1 MTNDFEGIGLNVVN
15 AIINN
20 AMSGITLSF
29 TGVLLPNFWFTGSF
43 RILLVHSI
51 NHINLYSQNEKENI
65 TELYIKNQML

>member
-1 MTNDFEGIGLNVVN
+1 MTNDFKDIGLNVVS

-20 AMSGITLSF
+20 AISGVTLSS
-29 TGVLLPNFWFTGSF
+29 TGVLLPNFWFIGSF

-65 TELYIKNQML
+65 TELYIKNQIL

>member
-1 MTNDFEGIGLNVVN
+1 MTNDFKDIGLNVVS

-20 AMSGITLSF
+20 AISGVTLSS
-29 TGVLLPNFWFTGSF
+29 TGVLLPNFWFIGSF

>member
-1 MTNDFEGIGLNVVN
+1 MTNDFESIKLDVVN
-15 AIINN
+15 TIINN
-20 AMSGITLSF
+20 AISGITLSS

-65 TELYIKNQML
+65 VELYIKNQIL

>member
-20 AMSGITLSF
+20 AMSGITLSSM
-29 TGVLLPNFWFTGSF
+29 GVLLPNFWFTGSF

-51 NHINLYSQNEKENI
+51 NHINLYAQNEKENI

>member
-20 AMSGITLSF
+20 AMSGITLSS
-29 TGVLLPNFWFTGSF
+29 TGVLLPNFWFTSSF

>member
-29 TGVLLPNFWFTGSF
+29 TGVLLPNFWFIGSF

-51 NHINLYSQNEKENI
+51 NHINLYAQNEKENI

>member
-20 AMSGITLSF
+20 TISGITLFS
-29 TGVLLPNFWFTGSF
+29 TGVLLPNFWFTDSF

>member
-1 MTNDFEGIGLNVVN
+1 MTNDFKDIGLNVVS

-20 AMSGITLSF
+20 TISGVTLSS
-29 TGVLLPNFWFTGSF
+29 TGVLLPNFWFIGSF

>member
-20 AMSGITLSF
+20 AMSGITLPF
-29 TGVLLPNFWFTGSF
+29 TGVLLPNFWFIGSF

>member
-20 AMSGITLSF
+20 AMSGITLSS
-29 TGVLLPNFWFTGSF
+29 TGVLLSNFWFTGYF

>member
-1 MTNDFEGIGLNVVN
+1 MTNDFEGIELNVVN

-20 AMSGITLSF
+20 TMSGITLSS

-51 NHINLYSQNEKENI
+51 NHINLYAQNEKENI

>member
-1 MTNDFEGIGLNVVN
+1 MTNDFKGIGLNVVN
-15 AIINN
+15 TIINN
-20 AMSGITLSF
+20 AISGITLSF

>member
-1 MTNDFEGIGLNVVN
+1 MTNDFEGIGPNVVN

>member
-1 MTNDFEGIGLNVVN
+1 MTNDFKDVGLNVVS

-20 AMSGITLSF
+20 AISGVTLSS
-29 TGVLLPNFWFTGSF
+29 TGVLLPNFWFIGSF

>member
-20 AMSGITLSF
+20 AISGITLFF
-29 TGVLLPNFWFTGSF
+29 TGVLLPNFWFIGSF

-65 TELYIKNQML
+65 TELYIKNQIL

>member
-20 AMSGITLSF
+20 AMSGITLSS
-29 TGVLLPNFWFTGSF
+29 TGVLLPNFWFTSSF

-51 NHINLYSQNEKENI
+51 NHINLYAQNEKENI

>member
-20 AMSGITLSF
+20 AMSDITLSSK
-29 TGVLLPNFWFTGSF
+29 GVLLPNFWFTGSF